1 MSHIGRIL
9 NVRPLGLSSE
19 QQPTSHLTLGT
30 LVGEDQSLLCFIFLL
45 LFQLQSKHSFPAE
58 KKNSS
63 VQSWKQIISHA
74 GRKKACRGGLSAP
87 SSTQSGDQKT
97 SSTSRLSSLSRNHCT
112 RLGRAGV
119 SNHASSAPLMSSA
132 LPCPFQVL

>member
-1 MSHIGRIL
+1 M
-9 NVRPLGLSSE
+9 RPLGLGSE

-74 GRKKACRGGLSAP
+74 GRKKACRGGRSYWLVGPLIYPEWGSKDLIHL
-87 SSTQSGDQKT
+87 QVILLVQKPLHT
-97 SSTSRLSSLSRNHCT
+97 T
-112 RLGRAGV
+112 GAGWG
-119 SNHASSAPLMSSA
+119 
-132 LPCPFQVL
+132 F